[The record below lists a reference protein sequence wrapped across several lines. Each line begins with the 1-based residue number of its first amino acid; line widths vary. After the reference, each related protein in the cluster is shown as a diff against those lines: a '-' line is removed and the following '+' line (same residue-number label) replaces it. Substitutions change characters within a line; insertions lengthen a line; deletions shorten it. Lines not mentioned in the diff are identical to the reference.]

1 MSLLDS
7 YTNPDIP
14 GVFTE
19 VIDNS
24 IAETD
29 NLSKRTVFVVGPSKF

>member
-1 MSLLDS
+1 MSLFDS
-7 YTNPDIP
+7 YSNPDIP

-29 NLSKRTVFVVGPSKF
+29 KQ